1 MKLQPVG
8 DQVLVE
14 LDARPES
21 FDDGGLIARP
31 DIAAEKPVWGTVRGT
46 GPGRMTKSRAGK
58 DHFLAVTVK
67 KGDRVCLAWGTGHDI
82 LIGGKHHVFMH
93 EHGPL
98 GDGNGGILA
107 VEDAT

>member
-31 DIAAEKPVWGTVRGT
+31 DIAAEKPIWGTVRGT
-46 GPGRMTKSRAGK
+46 GPGRTVKVHGK
-58 DHFLAVTVK
+58 ARFLPVTVHA
-67 KGDRVCLAWGTGHDI
+67 GQRVCIAWGTGHDI
-82 LIGGKHHVFMH
+82 AIGGKHHVFLH
-93 EHGPL
+93 EHGPA
-98 GDGNGGILA
+98 GDGAGGILA
-107 VEDAT
+107 VESAT